1 MTDPATPQPHHN
13 GARATANPKR
23 AATAAWVGSA
33 LEYYDFFIY
42 GTAAA
47 LVFGRVFFPGSNAAT
62 GTLLALA
69 TFGVGYLARPLG
81 ALVLGHI
88 GDQYGRKRVLV
99 ATVLLMGVATL
110 GVGLLPSYDSIGIAA
125 PIILVFLRLCQGFS
139 AGGEQAGAN
148 SMTLEHSPDNRRAFF
163 TSFTLSGTQGGQI
176 LATAVFLPVAML
188 P

>member
-1 MTDPATPQPHHN
+1 MDSHTPGTHPTPLRP
-13 GARATANPKR
+13 GANPRK

-47 LVFGRVFFPGSNAAT
+47 LVFGRVFFPGSNPAT

-88 GDQYGRKRVLV
+88 GDRYGRKKVMV

-110 GVGLLPSYDSIGIAA
+110 GVGVLPRTNPSASPRPSSWCCFGCARDS
-125 PIILVFLRLCQGFS
+125 P
-139 AGGEQAGAN
+139 
-148 SMTLEHSPDNRRAFF
+148 RAVSRPER
-163 TSFTLSGTQGGQI
+163 TR
-176 LATAVFLPVAML
+176 
-188 P
+188 

>member
-1 MTDPATPQPHHN
+1 MDPLTSGHPPLRP
-13 GARATANPKR
+13 GANPRK

-47 LVFGRVFFPGSNAAT
+47 LVFGRVFFPGSNPAT

-88 GDQYGRKRVLV
+88 GDRYGRKKVMV

-110 GVGLLPSYDSIGIAA
+110 GVGVLPSYESIGLAA
-125 PIILVFLRLCQGFS
+125 PDNPGRAAPGPGLLCG
-139 AGGEQAGAN
+139 
-148 SMTLEHSPDNRRAFF
+148 R
-163 TSFTLSGTQGGQI
+163 
-176 LATAVFLPVAML
+176 
-188 P
+188 